1 MLQDVWQQPH
11 AVEEIGLAA
20 QLLLDHSVFIDGQT
34 NSITSII
41 ILYKFTIRISS
52 CLFIYDLGS
61 LIIVFIV
68 FVCKKLHHRRPQTVE
83 WIQEAA
89 FEEQGQTHE
98 KALRTLTAHC
108 LGKKC
113 KMKTTSAQRET
124 RSRDKPGD
132 KGETRPRDFFHAI
145 QLALSHTLKIP

>member
-68 FVCKKLHHRRPQTVE
+68 FVCKKLHHRRPQTVSG
-83 WIQEAA
+83 
-89 FEEQGQTHE
+89 FNN
-98 KALRTLTAHC
+98 C
-108 LGKKC
+108 
-113 KMKTTSAQRET
+113 
-124 RSRDKPGD
+124 
-132 KGETRPRDFFHAI
+132 F
-145 QLALSHTLKIP
+145 